1 MVSRM
6 PRTSESEALESSNL
20 EGSNFELLLR
30 EVVELKTRYLI
41 LILTFRTSER
51 QFWQVIFTQRRW
63 VSMTKRM

>member
-1 MVSRM
+1 M